1 LKNSGDWRHSLSKV
15 IAIDGPS
22 GAGKSSVS
30 RLVAGWLGYQYL
42 DTGALYRALA
52 LHLTKKGVGADAA
65 DSVIA
70 DAAQDADIKLEG
82 EKVLLNGEDV
92 SEAIRTPDAG
102 HFASV
107 FSARKSV
114 REYLFVMQKAAGR
127 DFNIV
132 AEGRDMT
139 TVVFPDAAIKIYL
152 DASEQGRALRRYH
165 QLNGNGMSITMEEAL
180 KDVRERDFRDK
191 NRDIAPLTRA
201 DDAVY
206 IDSTNMSIE
215 KVVDLIVRMAK

>member
-1 LKNSGDWRHSLSKV
+1 MSRV

-30 RLVAGWLGYQYL
+30 RLVAMRLGYQYL

-52 LHLTKKGVGADAA
+52 LYLTRNG
-65 DSVIA
+65 VIA
-70 DAAQDADIKLEG
+70 EASDATIVNAVKDATIKLEG

-92 SEAIRTPDAG
+92 TDIIRTPEAG

-114 REYLFVMQKAAGR
+114 REYLLEMQKTAGR
-127 DFNIV
+127 SSNIV

-139 TVVFPDAAIKIYL
+139 TVVFPDAMVKIYL
-152 DASEQGRALRRYH
+152 DASEHGRAQRRYV
-165 QLNGNGMSITMEEAL
+165 QLNEKGMSITMEDAL
-180 KDVRERDFRDK
+180 KDVQERDFRDK
-191 NRDIAPLTRA
+191 NRDIAPLKRA
-201 DDAVY
+201 DEAVY

-215 KVVDLIVRMAK
+215 EVVDHIIQMAK

>member
-1 LKNSGDWRHSLSKV
+1 LSRV

-30 RLVAGWLGYQYL
+30 RLVAMRLGYQYL

-52 LHLTKKGVGADAA
+52 LYLTRNG
-65 DSVIA
+65 VIA
-70 DAAQDADIKLEG
+70 EASDATIVNAVKDATIKLEG

-92 SEAIRTPDAG
+92 TDIIRTPEAG

-114 REYLFVMQKAAGR
+114 REYLLEMQKTAGR
-127 DFNIV
+127 SSNIV

-139 TVVFPDAAIKIYL
+139 TVVFPDAMVKIYL
-152 DASEQGRALRRYH
+152 DASEHGRAQRRYV
-165 QLNGNGMSITMEEAL
+165 QLNEKGMSITMEDAL
-180 KDVRERDFRDK
+180 KDVQERDFRDK
-191 NRDIAPLTRA
+191 NRDIAPLKRA
-201 DDAVY
+201 DEAVY

-215 KVVDLIVRMAK
+215 EVVDHIIQMAK